1 MVYNDTFENILC
13 FCNLNLVSFF
23 YINICRLL
31 VYNVACDLWLFLK
44 KQRRKT
50 RQDVEVLKKTHKQIA
65 SVHAHSDY
73 FLDFFSTILSVL
85 QIYLINKC
93 IFRAHNTQMHATVN
107 SFTECAVMAP
117 EQKSNLVIM
126 NVYYS

>member
-1 MVYNDTFENILC
+1 MRT
-13 FCNLNLVSFF
+13 
-23 YINICRLL
+23 
-31 VYNVACDLWLFLK
+31 LFS
-44 KQRRKT
+44 R
-50 RQDVEVLKKTHKQIA
+50 
-65 SVHAHSDY
+65 
-73 FLDFFSTILSVL
+73 FFSTVLSVL

-93 IFRAHNTQMHATVN
+93 IFWAYNTQMHATVN

>member
-1 MVYNDTFENILC
+1 MRTLFS
-13 FCNLNLVSFF
+13 SFF
-23 YINICRLL
+23 LP
-31 VYNVACDLWLFLK
+31 
-44 KQRRKT
+44 
-50 RQDVEVLKKTHKQIA
+50 
-65 SVHAHSDY
+65 
-73 FLDFFSTILSVL
+73 TILSVL

-93 IFRAHNTQMHATVN
+93 IFWAHNTQMHATVN

>member
-1 MVYNDTFENILC
+1 MRTLFS
-13 FCNLNLVSFF
+13 SFF
-23 YINICRLL
+23 
-31 VYNVACDLWLFLK
+31 
-44 KQRRKT
+44 
-50 RQDVEVLKKTHKQIA
+50 
-65 SVHAHSDY
+65 
-73 FLDFFSTILSVL
+73 FFSTILSVL

-93 IFRAHNTQMHATVN
+93 IFWAHNTQMHATVN